1 MNKKPIFKRKTWAG
15 DVCIATIGAT
25 WNLILAWWL
34 CSLYSSTKLL
44 FLKVSLALLLSVI
57 LAGAAI
63 WIVGL
68 LRTVFRVRSYDDVW

>member
-15 DVCIATIGAT
+15 DVCIAAIGAT

-34 CSLYSSTKLL
+34 CGLYSSTKLL
-44 FLKVSLALLLSVI
+44 FLKVFFGLLLSVI

-63 WIVGL
+63 WIVAL
-68 LRTVFRVRSYDDVW
+68 LWTAFRVRAYDDVW